1 MSPAQ
6 DLGFAIYLTALAWV
20 PRGGGI
26 AEVAREG
33 TSVLVYGRHPG
44 GLRGAYHA
52 QTCVEAVVSDQGVRA
67 VVLGGR
73 PGIPSGHELFSLP
86 LAGSSAEDVA
96 NDAVARISRYLAA
109 STS

>member
-1 MSPAQ
+1 MTTAQ
-6 DLGFAIYLTALAWV
+6 ELGTAIYVTALEWV

-33 TSVLVYGRHPG
+33 TSVLIYGRHPG

-52 QTCVEAVVSDQGVRA
+52 QTCVEAVVSDEGVRA

-73 PGIPSGHELFSLP
+73 PGIPSGHELFT
-86 LAGSSAEDVA
+86 LALAASSAQDVA

-109 STS
+109 TTS